1 MKPLRSFICLLVMAI
16 ALWLL
21 TACRA
26 SQHVAQTTEEKELL
40 SLKTS
45 SASNSSSS
53 SVLSFL
59 QSYGLHIDS
68 IVITMPPLVSG
79 DDRLTLIGPDTLHGD
94 GTVLPQPLSTSTPFT
109 GTVRQSHPP
118 NNTEEITSLPISG
131 TPHNKNG
138 YATIKISGVTLNHTS
153 TATSSVNTAE
163 ADTTSLTS
171 RHTATKSDA
180 KEVTPTPPS
189 YRWQRRCLWAAIALL
204 AVAAIAIWLR
214 KRNILATLIK
224 IIKAWL

>member
-21 TACRA
+21 SACRA
-26 SQHVAQTTEEKELL
+26 SQHVAQTTEEKELHL
-40 SLKTS
+40 LNES

-68 IVITMPPLVSG
+68 IVITMAPLVSG
-79 DDRLTLIGPDTLHGD
+79 DDRLTLIEPDTLHGD
-94 GTVLPQPLSTSTPFT
+94 GTVLPQPLSSVPTLA
-109 GTVRQSHPP
+109 GAVRQSHPP
-118 NNTEEITSLPISG
+118 NQRSSEKSSRLGSSSPPVGRVVISG
-131 TPHNKNG
+131 
-138 YATIKISGVTLNHTS
+138 ITLNHTS
-153 TATSSVNTAE
+153 TATSSINTAK

-189 YRWQRRCLWAAIALL
+189 YRWQRRCLMAAIALL

-214 KRNILATLIK
+214 KRNPFATLIK